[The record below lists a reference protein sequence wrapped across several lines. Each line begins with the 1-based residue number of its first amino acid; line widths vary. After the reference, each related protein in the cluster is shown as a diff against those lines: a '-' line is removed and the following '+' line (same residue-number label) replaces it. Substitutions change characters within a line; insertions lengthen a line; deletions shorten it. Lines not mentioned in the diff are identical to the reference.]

1 MLGVEKVRESL
12 PATYFDE
19 IYERSAD
26 PWSFASSAY
35 EAAKYKE
42 TLACLPRTL
51 YTNGLEVGCSIG
63 VLTGQIALRCTA
75 LLAVD
80 VSSRALQSAKQRCAG
95 LGNVRFACME
105 LPGTMPDGSF
115 DLVVVSE
122 VGYYWKQTDLEL
134 AITLLSQRQPR
145 GGHLILVHFTPA
157 VADYPLTGDAVHEL
171 WLARPEWSLL
181 YQRRHETYR
190 LDVLQR
196 S

>member
-1 MLGVEKVRESL
+1 MLGIGNVRESL
-12 PATYFDE
+12 PGTYFDD

-26 PWSFASSAY
+26 PWNFASSEY
-35 EAAKYKE
+35 EAAKYQE
-42 TLACLPRTL
+42 TLASLPRSL
-51 YTNGLEVGCSIG
+51 YASGLEVGCSIG
-63 VLTGQIALRCTA
+63 VLTGQLARRCTA

-80 VSSRALQSAKQRCAG
+80 VSSRALQSAEQRCAD

-105 LPGTMPDGSF
+105 LPVTMPDGSF

-122 VGYYWKQTDLEL
+122 VGYYWKRADLEL
-134 AITLLSQRQPR
+134 VITLLSQRQPR

-181 YQRRHETYR
+181 HQSRQETYR